1 MSDQKTILRSIFT
14 QRILPLF
21 YSHSLTVSLHVVR
34 TLYKAGIRSVE
45 YTNRGVAALDNFT
58 AMKKTLSEELP
69 DLYLGI
75 GTVKTVEEAEAFV
88 QAGADFIVAPI
99 VNPAVAA
106 VAKKAGLLWIP
117 GCMTPTEIFQAQQL
131 EAPLIKLFPA
141 NILGPEFV
149 RSIRALFLHQRF
161 IPTGG
166 VEIEEGNIR
175 EWFKSGVSGVGM
187 GSRLITEE
195 IMIDGNY
202 DLLYENTL
210 LAIKIVQKVVNEIKP
225 KP

>member
-1 MSDQKTILRSIFT
+1 MNDQKTILRCILGKGV
-14 QRILPLF
+14 LPLF
-21 YSHSLTVSLHVVR
+21 YCHSETVSIHIVR
-34 TLYKAGIRSVE
+34 TLYKAGVRAVE
-45 YTNRGVAALDNFT
+45 YTNRGANALDNFT
-58 AMKKTLSEELP
+58 AMKKTLSTELP

-99 VNPAVAA
+99 VNPGVAA
-106 VAKKAGLLWIP
+106 VAKRAGLLWIP

-141 NILGPEFV
+141 NILGPEFL
-149 RSIRALFLHQRF
+149 RSIRSLFLHQLF

-175 EWFKSGVSGVGM
+175 DWFKSGVSAVGM
-187 GSRLITEE
+187 GSKLITEE

-210 LAIKIVQKVVNEIKP
+210 LAIKIIQKVVNEIKP
-225 KP
+225 KS